1 MEHGASVLTSVEL
14 RLRFF
19 NKKYEL
25 PNPLKVVNLAQIVAE
40 VIQPA
45 ILVNIRHHLLG
56 MNYRHTL
63 VHGILASSCDFFG
76 WSATWHTGAEL

>member
-1 MEHGASVLTSVEL
+1 MEHGASILTSVEL
-14 RLRFF
+14 SLRFF

-25 PNPLKVVNLAQIVAE
+25 PDPLKVVNFAQIVAE

-56 MNYRHTL
+56 LNDCHTL
-63 VHGILASSCDFFG
+63 VH
-76 WSATWHTGAEL
+76 